1 MVSLISQHLVKYMHN
16 GKTIGLYYLL
26 IPFHLTKDG
35 GDCNHDLENTIEA
48 GDLKKFK
55 NWDLFW

>member
-35 GDCNHDLENTIEA
+35 GDLENTIEA

-55 NWDLFW
+55 NWDLF